1 MHRTSRRTFVKGL
14 AATGLLGGL
23 GLWRAPAWALAGPGQ
38 QNLLAGDSFD
48 LFIGETP
55 VNLSG
60 SPATAMTINGSL
72 PGPTLRWREG
82 DNVTLR
88 VRNRLAEDTSIHW
101 HGIILPANM
110 DGVPGLSFEGIAPG
124 GLYEYRFKVRQN
136 GTYWYHSH
144 SGLQEQ
150 AGVYGALVIDARE
163 PEPFSYDRDYVVLL
177 SDWSDE
183 KPQRILAKLKKQSD
197 YYNFHKRTVGDFI
210 DDVSANGWAATLA
223 DRKMWAEMKMSPTD
237 LADVSGY
244 TYTYLLNGQP
254 PDGNWTG
261 LFRPGEKLRLRFV
274 NASAMSYFDVRIP
287 GLKMTVVAADGQ
299 HVEPV
304 SVDELRIAVAETY
317 DVIVEPGGERAYTL
331 FAQSMDRSGYARGT
345 LALAEGLSAP
355 VPTPDP
361 RPLIGMDDMGMGGMD
376 HGAMGHGAATRPASE
391 MDHSKMSGMDMNGM
405 DHSKM
410 AGMDMS
416 GMDHSKMAGMDMNG
430 MDHSKMAGMDM
441 NGMDHSKMAGMDMNG
456 MDHSKMA
463 GMDMNGMDHSKMAG
477 MDMNGMDHSKMAGMD
492 MNGMDHSKMA
502 GMDMNGMD
510 HSKMAGMDMNGMDH
524 SKMAGMDMSGMD
536 HSKMAGMDMNGMD
549 HSKMAGMDMNGM
561 DHSKM
566 AGMDMNGMDH
576 SKMAGMDMN
585 GMDHSRMGMGAMPM
599 QSHPASE
606 DGNPL
611 VDMQTMTPTPKLA
624 DPGLG
629 LRDNGRRV
637 LTYAD
642 LRSRF
647 ADPDGREPGRTIELH
662 LTGHMEK
669 FAWSFDGIK
678 FSDAEP
684 LRLTYGERLRIVLV
698 NDTMMTHP
706 IHLHGMWSD
715 LEDEQGNFLV
725 RKHTIDMPPGTRRS
739 YRVTADA
746 LGRWAYHCHLLFHM
760 EMGMFREVRVDEGD
774 NA

>member
-1 MHRTSRRTFVKGL
+1 
-14 AATGLLGGL
+14 
-23 GLWRAPAWALAGPGQ
+23 
-38 QNLLAGDSFD
+38 
-48 LFIGETP
+48 
-55 VNLSG
+55 
-60 SPATAMTINGSL
+60 
-72 PGPTLRWREG
+72 
-82 DNVTLR
+82 
-88 VRNRLAEDTSIHW
+88 
-101 HGIILPANM
+101 
-110 DGVPGLSFEGIAPG
+110 
-124 GLYEYRFKVRQN
+124 
-136 GTYWYHSH
+136 
-144 SGLQEQ
+144 
-150 AGVYGALVIDARE
+150 
-163 PEPFSYDRDYVVLL
+163 
-177 SDWSDE
+177 
-183 KPQRILAKLKKQSD
+183 
-197 YYNFHKRTVGDFI
+197 
-210 DDVSANGWAATLA
+210 
-223 DRKMWAEMKMSPTD
+223 
-237 LADVSGY
+237 
-244 TYTYLLNGQP
+244 
-254 PDGNWTG
+254 
-261 LFRPGEKLRLRFV
+261 
-274 NASAMSYFDVRIP
+274 
-287 GLKMTVVAADGQ
+287 
-299 HVEPV
+299 
-304 SVDELRIAVAETY
+304 
-317 DVIVEPGGERAYTL
+317 TL

-410 AGMDMS
+410 AGMDM
-416 GMDHSKMAGMDMNG
+416 NG
-430 MDHSKMAGMDM
+430 MDHSKMAGMD
-441 NGMDHSKMAGMDMNG
+441 
-456 MDHSKMA
+456 
-463 GMDMNGMDHSKMAG
+463 
-477 MDMNGMDHSKMAGMD
+477 
-492 MNGMDHSKMA
+492 
-502 GMDMNGMD
+502 
-510 HSKMAGMDMNGMDH
+510 
-524 SKMAGMDMSGMD
+524 
-536 HSKMAGMDMNGMD
+536 
-549 HSKMAGMDMNGM
+549 
-561 DHSKM
+561 
-566 AGMDMNGMDH
+566 
-576 SKMAGMDMN
+576 
-585 GMDHSRMGMGAMPM
+585 HSRMGMDTMPM